1 MQRRDCSKVLVTGGS
16 GFIGCHLV
24 DRLLDEGFEVW
35 VLDNFSSGRLENI
48 IHRMD
53 EKSFHLVRGDIRD
66 AVVVGKVVENVDAVF
81 HLAALVDVNH
91 SIENPVLF
99 NEVNVVGTLNLLKAC
114 VDFDVDKFVFASSAV
129 VYGDSKPAKKKENM
143 VTRPISPYGVSKLVA
158 EQYIQMFNELYDLET
173 VCLRYFNVYGPRQ
186 GLKSAYSG
194 VITAFIAKLLR
205 GESPVIY
212 GDGEQSRDFVYVDD
226 VVTAYMLALK
236 SSEVVGE
243 VFNIATG
250 TKTTINEIARK
261 LQRITK
267 TEYLETVFMK
277 PRTGDIKHCTAD
289 ISKAEKLLGFH
300 PQVELGEGLSEL
312 VKWSQ
317 KKMKA
322 NSVSSV
328 ISRSN

>member
-1 MQRRDCSKVLVTGGS
+1 MQRKDCSKILVTGGA

-24 DRLLDEGFEVW
+24 DRLVDEGFEVW
-35 VLDNFSSGRLENI
+35 VLDDFSAGYMKNI

-53 EKSFHLVRGDIRD
+53 EKSFHLVNGDVRD
-66 AVVVGKVVENVDAVF
+66 KEVVDKVVENVDAVF
-81 HLAALVDVNH
+81 HLAALVDVDL

-114 VDFDVDKFVFASSAV
+114 LDFDVDRFIFASSAA
-129 VYGDSKPAKKKENM
+129 VYGDLDSAKKKENM
-143 VTRPISPYGVSKLVA
+143 VPRPVSPYGVSKFAA
-158 EQYIQMFNELYDLET
+158 EQYVQVFNELYDLET

-186 GLKSAYSG
+186 NLRSAYSG
-194 VITAFIAKLLR
+194 VITTFIERLLR
-205 GESPVIY
+205 GASPVIY

-226 VVTAYMLALK
+226 VVTAYMLTLK

-250 TKTTINEIARK
+250 TETTINELARK

-267 TEYLETVFMK
+267 TEYLEPVFMK

-289 ISKAEKLLGFH
+289 ISKAEKYLGFH
-300 PQVELGEGLSEL
+300 PQVKLEDGLSEL
-312 VKWSQ
+312 VKWHL
-317 KKMKA
+317 KTVKA
-322 NSVSSV
+322 KSESSVS
-328 ISRSN
+328 